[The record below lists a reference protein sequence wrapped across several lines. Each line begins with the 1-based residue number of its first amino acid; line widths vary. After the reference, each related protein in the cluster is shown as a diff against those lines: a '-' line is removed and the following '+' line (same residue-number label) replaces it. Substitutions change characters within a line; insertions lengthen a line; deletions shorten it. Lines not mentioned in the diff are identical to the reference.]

1 MYKPDS
7 EKGRGAREQIAKACW
22 IIEKA
27 SKLQKK
33 KIYFCI
39 IDYAKA
45 LTV

>member
-22 IIEKA
+22 IIKA
-27 SKLQKK
+27 RKLQKK